1 MKKIIIAADSFKGTF
16 TSIEAENIIKEEF
29 RKYFSSDID
38 IELIPVADGGEGTV
52 NAFLEGC
59 EGEKVLCKCINHL
72 GEPIEAEYGILK
84 DATAV
89 IEAASA
95 CGLYLSPERKPLY
108 ASTHGV
114 GMIILDAVKRGCTN
128 IILGIGGTATTDGGC
143 GLIQF
148 LGGRFFSEKGEIER
162 ISSGNLSE
170 IISFDLS
177 CINKKIRNCKIT
189 VLCDVKNPLYG
200 ENGAAYVFAPQ
211 KGADEQQVKFLDSGL
226 RNLGKLFDQYAG
238 RDISNSAGA
247 GAAGGLGAGLSSV
260 FNAQLKSG
268 IDVILEKT
276 DFAKRAENANL
287 VITGE
292 GRLDSQTSQGKV
304 PFGVA
309 SLSDKTPV
317 IAICGEVIAED
328 EEIKAMG
335 IERAFSSNPRHL
347 PFERIKD
354 SAEENLRKATV
365 QAADY
370 VREKGLL

>member
-1 MKKIIIAADSFKGTF
+1 M
-16 TSIEAENIIKEEF
+16 
-29 RKYFSSDID
+29 R
-38 IELIPVADGGEGTV
+38 
-52 NAFLEGC
+52 
-59 EGEKVLCKCINHL
+59 
-72 GEPIEAEYGILK
+72 
-84 DATAV
+84 
-89 IEAASA
+89 
-95 CGLYLSPERKPLY
+95 
-108 ASTHGV
+108 
-114 GMIILDAVKRGCTN
+114 
-128 IILGIGGTATTDGGC
+128 
-143 GLIQF
+143 
-148 LGGRFFSEKGEIER
+148 
-162 ISSGNLSE
+162 
-170 IISFDLS
+170 
-177 CINKKIRNCKIT
+177 
-189 VLCDVKNPLYG
+189 
-200 ENGAAYVFAPQ
+200 
-211 KGADEQQVKFLDSGL
+211 FLDSGL

-276 DFAKRAENANL
+276 DFAKRTENANL

-304 PFGVA
+304 PFGVS